1 MWSAHEETNYEYSLD
16 LSLGIAFSLISLI
29 SIFRLV
35 SALPSLKEYFKQS
48 GGGHVISAF
57 YFLILLTSLLRSI
70 WFLIPS
76 ETVEGSYVPVMQW
89 AYSSKHW
96 IGTLTSEILLSL
108 GSLSLFSIFI
118 LMAAFWAHMLRRVD
132 INNNSSNYNNNNM
145 INNYSSSMNMNQ
157 YEEDDDDSNK
167 MGPIQ
172 SFAVMMAI
180 ILAVQCINFVC
191 FLMRVYDSTG
201 MILFD
206 SIYLSVVSS
215 ATLIQFWIF
224 SSRFLHVLET
234 IAAIN
239 ANSTIKQRNR
249 IFSITITANCF
260 FALRVALEIT
270 LSVVLIGAWK
280 HNQKFSSV
288 LSHST
293 YWDTYIAIKHWSE
306 VVVLSLSLL
315 ISLSVGGTG
324 REYKDL
330 SIQEANFD
338 MGDNF
343 DNMHVGSGVND
354 LRLTALGHQGYN
366 NYRSI
371 NQHQSSSFSA

>member
-1 MWSAHEETNYEYSLD
+1 MWFAHEETSYEYSLD
-16 LSLGIAFSLISLI
+16 LSLGIAFLLISLI
-29 SIFRLV
+29 SIFRLT

-57 YFLILLTSLLRSI
+57 YFLILLTSILRSI

-76 ETVEGSYVPVMQW
+76 ETLEGSYVPVMQW

-96 IGTLTSEILLSL
+96 VGTLSSEILLSL

-132 INNNSSNYNNNNM
+132 VNNSNNYNNNNNIHI
-145 INNYSSSMNMNQ
+145 INNYSASINQ
-157 YEEDDDDSNK
+157 HEEDDDSNK

-172 SFAVMMAI
+172 SFTVMMAV
-180 ILAVQCINFVC
+180 ILAIQCINFVC

-206 SIYLSVVSS
+206 SIFLSVVSS

-315 ISLSVGGTG
+315 ISLSVGGGAG
-324 REYKDL
+324 REYDDL
-330 SIQEANFD
+330 SIHETHLDVEDEYNNMSIRSRVND
-338 MGDNF
+338 MGLTGL
-343 DNMHVGSGVND
+343 GS
-354 LRLTALGHQGYN
+354 QGYN

-371 NQHQSSSFSA
+371 NQHQP